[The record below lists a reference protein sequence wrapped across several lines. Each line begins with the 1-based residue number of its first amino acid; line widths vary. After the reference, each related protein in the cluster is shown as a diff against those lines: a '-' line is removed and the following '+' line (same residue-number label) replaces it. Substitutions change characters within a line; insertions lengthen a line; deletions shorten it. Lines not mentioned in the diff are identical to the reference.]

1 MKRLKLPFIFLL
13 YLFLSCI
20 CFYRA
25 LLQGRLI
32 ASGDALLYFY
42 PLKLYYATSFWHH
55 GFHWWLPYEFLGL
68 PFLGTLQ
75 TGILYPLNWFYFF
88 LPAKD
93 IAYGFNW
100 SLIVH
105 YALAG
110 FFTYLYV
117 RLLGL
122 RDIPAFLAGMVFGLS
137 GFMMAHQ
144 QTINM
149 QNAGVWLPLLLY
161 FYEKIRRDLKFRD
174 ALWAGIAAGV
184 QQLAGHTQICV
195 YTTFV
200 LGLFTLFFI
209 FYQEKGKRFRFLI
222 LCALPVILGVLIALP
237 QLFATAQLLF
247 HSYHLIASKYFFSS
261 KGLPPY
267 TLPMLVFPFS
277 FGGGYGGHFPK
288 TTLFVLENSGF
299 TGSLP
304 LVFSVWIFLRN
315 YKVNF
320 QVGFWGIAAYFS
332 LFLVF
337 GTYNPLAIPL
347 FHIPPFSLFRI
358 PSRNWF
364 EFDFA
369 TAILFAF
376 GIQKLMDEDRE
387 RKKNFL
393 QVGLGLILICIL
405 GFILLAVKPLLLLKF
420 SFGDPS
426 FFVPI
431 FFACAYLLILFLLY
445 RFQRQQ
451 TFILILL
458 CAAVFAEAFSFSAFI
473 GRTGMKI
480 STLNKLPRLPLFH
493 FLKINSGL
501 NRYAVVQQHTF
512 TNTVIFPLAN
522 VPARLNLLNGYDPLV
537 SSSFCKLT
545 GIEYMPYGDQW
556 PVLLKNSLLLS
567 LLNVKYLLVPGIL
580 KTSILKMKV
589 DPLANQKKEE
599 VLKEDWKSYSAFK
612 TRGIY
617 VLISKGNKGSL
628 LSKKIKIHP
637 EGIYL
642 FSLQVKAPQIPSS
655 NLVLDISENGKNFHI
670 HRRVMWIFPREVSR
684 HFKTFSVFY
693 YIQNKYFGHSNRNE
707 AYIRIYTFSKT
718 PILVKNPQILWFK
731 KYVPIFLGRK
741 RNISHSAESTLLY
754 RKVFQEGR
762 FSIYKNLNSLP
773 RIFSIKRLEEVKS
786 LQEFRKKLFMLEF
799 NPARTAFVYPKIL
812 SQIGRSRFSSGKIV
826 ITRYGTERIAAKTEF
841 QKTGF
846 VILSDQYYPGWKAFI
861 DGKRVS
867 IYRTDGLLQGVM
879 IPPGSHLLVFRYDPL
894 SIKLLFWIA
903 AAVCILCAAGI
914 GAHFMWI
921 KKS

>member
-88 LPAKD
+88 LPVKD

-200 LGLFTLFFI
+200 LGLFTLFFV
-209 FYQEKGKRFRFLI
+209 FYQDKGRKLRFLF

-237 QLFATAQLLF
+237 QLIAAAQLLF
-247 HSYHLIASKYFFSS
+247 HSYHLVLSKYFFSS

-277 FGGGYGGHFPK
+277 FGGGYSSHF
-288 TTLFVLENSGF
+288 LEAAFSKNSGF

-304 LVFSVWIFLRN
+304 LIVSIWIFLRN
-315 YKVNF
+315 YKTNL
-320 QVGFWGIAAYFS
+320 QVGFWGAAAYFS
-332 LFLVF
+332 LFFVF
-337 GTYNPLAIPL
+337 GTYNPLVIPL
-347 FHIPPFSLFRI
+347 FHIPPFSFFRI

-369 TAILFAF
+369 IAILFAF
-376 GIQKLMDEDRE
+376 GIQKLMDDSPE
-387 RKKNFL
+387 RKRNFF
-393 QVGLGLILICIL
+393 QVGTGMVLVCIL
-405 GFILLAVKPLLLLKF
+405 GFVLLSLKDLFPLKF
-420 SFGDPS
+420 SFSSPA
-426 FFVPI
+426 FFLPI
-431 FFACAYLLILFLLY
+431 FFVCAYLLILFLLY
-445 RFQRQQ
+445 QFQKQQ

-458 CAAVFAEAFSFSAFI
+458 CAAVFGEAFSFSTFI

-480 STLNKLPRLPLFH
+480 SLLNQYLKIPIFQ
-493 FLKINSGL
+493 FLKADAGS
-501 NRYAVVQQHTF
+501 NRYAFVQPHTF
-512 TNTVIFPLAN
+512 QN
-522 VPARLNLLNGYDPLV
+522 VNISPILSIPDRFYLLNGYDPLV
-537 SSSFCKLT
+537 SAGFCQLT
-545 GIEYMPYGDQW
+545 GIEYMPYSDQW
-556 PVLLKNSLLLS
+556 PVLLKNNLLLS
-567 LLNVKYLLVPGIL
+567 LLNVKYLVVPPL
-580 KTSILKMKV
+580 FKTSLSTMKLN
-589 DPLANQKKEE
+589 PISNQKEE
-599 VLKEDWKSYSAFK
+599 KVLKGPWSFYSAFQSHGVYWLMS
-612 TRGIY
+612 RGEKAGLMI
-617 VLISKGNKGSL
+617 
-628 LSKKIKIHP
+628 KKIKIHP
-637 EGIYL
+637 GDIYF

-655 NLVLDISENGKNFHI
+655 KLMIDLYSVGKNNAFHHKLI
-670 HRRVMWIFPREVSR
+670 WIYPREISNR
-684 HFKTFSVFY
+684 FKSFSIY
-693 YIQNKYFGHSNRNE
+693 YDLQNKYFGHSSRE
-707 AYIRIYTFSKT
+707 DGYVRIYTFSKT
-718 PILVKNPQILWFK
+718 PILVKKSKTARFK
-731 KYVPIFLGRK
+731 KYAPVLLIGKKNL
-741 RNISHSAESTLLY
+741 SHSGESTLLY
-754 RKVFQEGR
+754 QKVFKQGR
-762 FSIYKNLNSLP
+762 FFIYKNLNSLP
-773 RIFSIKRLEEVKS
+773 RIFSIKRLGIVKN
-786 LQEFRKKLFMLEF
+786 LEQFRKKIFQLEF
-799 NPARTAFVYPKIL
+799 NPAQEAFVSPKTFSRI
-812 SQIGRSRFSSGKIV
+812 QRSRFSSGKV
-826 ITRYGTERIAAKTEF
+826 VLAKYGTDQITVRTF
-841 QKTGF
+841 FHKTGF
-846 VILSDQYYPGWKAFI
+846 VVLSDQYYPGWEAFI
-861 DGKRVS
+861 SGKRVP
-867 IYRTDGLLQGVM
+867 IYRTDGLLRGV
-879 IPPGSHLLVFRYDPL
+879 IVPPGNHILEFQYKNSFLMKFSFLLSEVVFTL
-894 SIKLLFWIA
+894 CLVWIPFSW
-903 AAVCILCAAGI
+903 VR
-914 GAHFMWI
+914 
-921 KKS
+921 KS